1 MSGFDRT
8 AGAQPLTTGRNF
20 RSGDGYMDDT
30 VIRVDDLGV
39 SYGNVPVISNL
50 AFGVRRGEIVCVVGP
65 SGCGKSTM
73 LNVLS
78 GLLEP
83 TVGTVSVNDQVLY
96 QSGQPL
102 PRLGY
107 VFQTH
112 RLLPWRTVRQNL
124 ELVLKA
130 ADIPKPE
137 WRERVDR
144 LLDVLQISS
153 FAESWPLRLSG
164 GQRLR
169 VSIARA
175 LVIEPSCILMD
186 EPLSTLDEVT
196 ARTMRHELSSIVART
211 RSTVI
216 FVTHSIREA
225 VFLGDRLIIL
235 TRSPA
240 RVFKERVVD
249 IERPRLYE
257 DHRIG
262 QIEAEVVEQV
272 LDAWGLDERRPARSG

>member
-1 MSGFDRT
+1 MSDI
-8 AGAQPLTTGRNF
+8 
-20 RSGDGYMDDT
+20 
-30 VIRVDDLGV
+30 VIRVDDLSV
-39 SYGNVPVISNL
+39 SYGNVPAISDL
-50 AFGVRRGEIVCVVGP
+50 AFNVRRGEIVCVVGP

-78 GLLEP
+78 GLLPP
-83 TVGTVSVNDQVLY
+83 THGSVSVNDQVLY
-96 QSGQPL
+96 RSGQPL

-124 ELVLKA
+124 ELVLA
-130 ADIPKPE
+130 AAGIPKAE
-137 WRERVDR
+137 WDGRIRS
-144 LLDVLQISS
+144 LLDVLQISR
-153 FAESWPLRLSG
+153 FIDSWPMRLSG

-169 VSIARA
+169 ASIARA
-175 LVIEPSCILMD
+175 LVIEPSYILMD
-186 EPLSTLDEVT
+186 EPFSTLDEVT

-225 VFLGDRLIIL
+225 VFLADRLIIL

-240 RVFKERVVD
+240 RVFEEKVVD

-257 DHRIG
+257 DSRIG
-262 QIEAEVVEQV
+262 QIEAEVVERV
-272 LDAWGLDERRPARSG
+272 LDAWGLDDRKRAEAA